1 MDADD
6 GVDDAVDV
14 GGGFAVDRQSAFF
27 VGQAARRARERGDAE
42 RGQHLRAEGATE
54 DSALP
59 CRLGRP
65 ARQLLVSDGHSAT
78 KALCSKA
85 NCKV

>member
-1 MDADD
+1 MEADD

-27 VGQAARRARERGDAE
+27 GGQAARRLRERGDAE

-54 DSALP
+54 DSAYTLSVDWDAP
-59 CRLGRP
+59 HGSC
-65 ARQLLVSDGHSAT
+65 
-78 KALCSKA
+78 
-85 NCKV
+85 